1 MTKRNKKEKKKE
13 VNNSMSN
20 QRPRDAKDLIE
31 FIKVENA
38 KFIDIKFL
46 DPLGLLQHLTLP
58 ADKLTVDI
66 IEEEGIG
73 FDGSSIRMWQSIH
86 ESDML
91 LFPDP
96 KTAVVDPFFKEKT
109 ISVIANIKNPIT
121 HEPYYKDTRYIA
133 QRAEKYLKE
142 TGIADST
149 LFGPE
154 LEFFIFDSVSFGE
167 APNYSFYKLDSEEG
181 LWRSGDENSKGYKI
195 RYKEGY
201 FPAPPFDTLTDIRNE
216 ICIILEGMGIEVEVH
231 HHEVATAGQGE
242 IDIKA
247 RPLVEMAD
255 NAVMLKYVIKNVA
268 KKHGK
273 TATFMPKPIFG
284 DNGSGMHTHQSLWKN
299 GKPLFAGEKYAGLSE
314 LAMWYIGGIITHGR
328 ALCAITN
335 PTTNSYKRLVPGY
348 EAPINLA
355 YSQRNRSAAVRI
367 PMYSPSPK
375 AKRIEVRFPDPSC
388 NMYLAFAAMLMAGLD
403 GIEKKINPGEPFDTN
418 IYKLPPEVLAKVP
431 KTPSSLQEA
440 LEELKKDHDFLLKG
454 GVFSKEFIDEYID
467 WKYEKEVKELYARP
481 TPWEFMSYYDI

>member
-1 MTKRNKKEKKKE
+1 MAKTKRKKG
-13 VNNSMSN
+13 VNDMAK

-31 FIKVENA
+31 FIKAENA
-38 KFIDIKFL
+38 KFVDIKFL
-46 DPLGLLQHLTLP
+46 DPLGLLQHLTVP
-58 ADKLTVDI
+58 ADKITQEI

-109 ISVIANIKNPIT
+109 ISVIANIKDPIT

-133 QRAEKYLKE
+133 QKAEKYLKE

-167 APNYSFYKLDSEEG
+167 APNYSFYKIDSEEG

-216 ICIILEGMGIEVEVH
+216 ISMILESMGIEVEVH

-255 NAVMLKYVIKNVA
+255 NAVMLKYVVKNVA
-268 KKHGK
+268 KKYGK

-355 YSQRNRSAAVRI
+355 YSQRNRSAAIRI

-388 NMYLAFAAMLMAGLD
+388 NPYLAFAAMLMAGLD

-431 KTPSSLQEA
+431 KTPSSLAES
-440 LEELKKDHDFLLKG
+440 LEELKRDHEFLLKG
-454 GVFSKEFIDEYID
+454 GVFSKQFIDEYIE